1 MMGNRGVSST
11 VRAPPTDELD
21 TEGSMIRWTGSVSS
35 KLRA

>member
-11 VRAPPTDELD
+11 VRAPPTELD